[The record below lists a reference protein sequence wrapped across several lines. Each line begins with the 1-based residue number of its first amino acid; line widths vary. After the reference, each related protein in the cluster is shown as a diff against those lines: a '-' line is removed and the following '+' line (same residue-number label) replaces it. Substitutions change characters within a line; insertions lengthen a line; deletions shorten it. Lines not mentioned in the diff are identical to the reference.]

1 MYSKRTNSELLGIL
15 EQYDLLTFESQ
26 LSLREELKKRAIV
39 VDTSNLEMS
48 ISQKLAEIKDLFY
61 LKDFGFEAVRTADG
75 GLTITRTKK
84 AILTDVVALLI
95 GLLVFLIGIYGCI
108 DLVMTFVNGDELDV
122 FTLAFKFAVAALL
135 FIGLGFFSGL
145 KRLFD
150 YAGFKLSNL
159 NGIIILKKRFDV
171 KLEEIKANTSNLF
184 LETDE
189 DTLFLKLGNRTIF
202 TSNADNLIQ
211 SMTLKELTK
220 ELKKG

>member
-26 LSLREELKKRAIV
+26 LNLRDEFKKRKIV
-39 VDTSNLEMS
+39 VDTSDLEMS
-48 ISQKLAEIKDLFY
+48 ISQKLSEIRDLFY
-61 LKDFGFEAVRTADG
+61 LKDFGFEADRTADG

-84 AILTDVVALLI
+84 AMLTDVVALFM

-108 DLVMTFVNGDELDV
+108 DLVMTFINGEELDV
-122 FTLAFKFAVAALL
+122 FTLAFKFAMAALL

-159 NGIIILKKRFDV
+159 NGTIILKKRFDV
-171 KLEEIKANTSNLF
+171 KLEEIKANTSDLF

-189 DTLFLKLGNRTIF
+189 DTLFLKLANRTIF

>member
-26 LSLREELKKRAIV
+26 LNLRDEFKKRKIV
-39 VDTSNLEMS
+39 VDTSNLETS
-48 ISQKLAEIKDLFY
+48 ISQKLSEIRELFY
-61 LKDFGFEAVRTADG
+61 LKDFGFEADRTADG

-84 AILTDVVALLI
+84 AMLTDVVALFM

-108 DLVMTFVNGDELDV
+108 DLVMTFINGDELDV
-122 FTLAFKFAVAALL
+122 FTLAFKFAMAALL

-159 NGIIILKKRFDV
+159 NGTIILKKRFDV
-171 KLEEIKANTSNLF
+171 KLEEIKANTSDLF

-189 DTLFLKLGNRTIF
+189 DTLFLKLANRTIF